1 MAGPRQEI
9 PMPLT
14 AIALNCTLKSGGG
27 KPSSTD
33 RMIDE
38 VLAALAEHGV
48 TAETVRVVDA
58 NLLPGV
64 DTDMGD
70 GDGWPALRAKILAAD
85 ILLFAS
91 PIWLG
96 HINSVAQRVLE
107 RMDAFFSDATDAGVL
122 PPFGKVAVV
131 AAVGNED
138 GAHHVS
144 AEAFQGLNDVGFTIP
159 AGGHVYWVGEA
170 MHKIDYIDLDGTP
183 EKVAAATKTLAR
195 NAAHLA
201 TLLKGAAYPAG

>member
-1 MAGPRQEI
+1 
-9 PMPLT
+9 MPLT

-27 KPSSTD
+27 DPSSTD
-33 RMIDE
+33 KMIGE
-38 VLAALAEHGV
+38 VLAALGEHGV
-48 TAETVRVVDA
+48 TSETVRVVDE

-85 ILLFAS
+85 ILVFAS

-107 RMDAFFSDATDAGVL
+107 RMDAFFSDVTDDGVL
-122 PPFGKVAVV
+122 PPFGKVAIV
-131 AAVGNED
+131 ATVGNED

-144 AEAFQGLNDVGFTIP
+144 AEVFQGLNDVGFTIP

-170 MHKIDYIDLDGTP
+170 MQKVNYIDLPGTP
-183 EKVAAATKTLAR
+183 EKVAAATKTMAR
-195 NAAHLA
+195 NAVHLA
-201 TLLKGAAYPAG
+201 GMLKAKAYPAK

>member
-1 MAGPRQEI
+1 MS
-9 PMPLT
+9 LT

-27 KPSSTD
+27 DPSSTD
-33 RMIDE
+33 RMIGE
-38 VLAALAEHGV
+38 VLAALAKHDV

-64 DTDMGD
+64 DTDMGE
-70 GDGWPALRAKILAAD
+70 GDGWPDLRAKILAAD
-85 ILLFAS
+85 ILVFAS

-107 RMDAFFSDATDAGVL
+107 RMDAFFSDATDSGVL

-131 AAVGNED
+131 ATVGNED

-144 AEAFQGLNDVGFTIP
+144 AEVFQGLNDVGFTIP

-170 MHKIDYIDLDGTP
+170 MQKINYIDLEKTP
-183 EKVAAATKTLAR
+183 EKVAAATKTMAR

-201 TLLKGAAYPAG
+201 TLLKGKAYPAG

>member
-1 MAGPRQEI
+1 
-9 PMPLT
+9 MPLT

-27 KPSSTD
+27 DPSSTD
-33 RMIDE
+33 RMIGE
-38 VLAALAEHGV
+38 VLAALAGHGV
-48 TAETVRVVDA
+48 THETMRVVDE

-85 ILLFAS
+85 ILVFAS

-96 HINSVAQRVLE
+96 HTNSVAQRVLE
-107 RMDAFFSDATDAGVL
+107 RMDAFFGDATDDGVL

-131 AAVGNED
+131 ATVGNED

-144 AEAFQGLNDVGFTIP
+144 AEVFQGLNDVGFTIP

-170 MHKIDYIDLDGTP
+170 MQKVNYIDLPGTP
-183 EKVAAATKTLAR
+183 EKVAAATKTMAR
-195 NAAHLA
+195 NAVHLA
-201 TLLKGAAYPAG
+201 GLLQAQGYPAG